1 MKHRIKSTVM
11 ILILLAA
18 CGRFKELKGP
28 DGKPGSTGTTGAT
41 GATGP
46 SGATGTTGA
55 TGATGATGTAGA
67 VGATGASGLS
77 IASIWTFIYSGNDIT
92 TAPDVA
98 FGVGPSPSAVG
109 TAKVTV
115 YADGSTAVATE
126 LYMNG
131 PGAGTCSTN
140 FKSSSSDQT
149 YYCWVGSSNTIRVI
163 INASGSTPVL
173 KVAAGGYPSSFTTSN
188 WTVPLTKN

>member
-77 IASIWTFIYSGNDIT
+77 IASIWTFLYSGNDIT

-98 FGVGPSPSAVG
+98 FGVGMSPSAVG
-109 TAKVTV
+109 SAKVTV
-115 YADGSTAVATE
+115 YADGSSAVETE
-126 LYMNG
+126 LYLNG
-131 PGAGTCSTN
+131 PIVGTCNTN

-149 YYCWVGSSNTIRVI
+149 YYCWVGSGGAIRVI

-173 KVAAGGYPSSFTTSN
+173 KVAAGSYPSPFTTSN